1 MEQLP
6 RDIAQKLENLPI
18 VSFNNANELQSVI
31 MSQDFLDILTYYE
44 EHYMPDAF
52 KKLQEIQKRI
62 ALYLT
67 LTNQDTNL
75 TDQIDN
81 LLYRRPLPSI
91 EEFLTGKFYMYNS
104 NATLYPYWRKQLEY
118 MFREG
123 SPVRKT
129 IFGGSIGVGKS
140 TIARKA
146 FLYVLYRILCLRYP
160 RAVFNIDSDATIAN
174 VIISMTLKQVYETNL
189 LPFVKLME
197 TMPCFQRVMRMQ
209 SFENFDLSDPHCPIP
224 FNVEKSSGTIYFP
237 DNIIL
242 TSGSGITHTIGLNIV
257 NSFCFTGAMKVYT
270 DKGIITFMSLYR
282 QFKDGIKFNTYS
294 INSQG
299 IKEKT
304 EITDVKITG
313 YKQNLI
319 RIYYDD
325 IRYIECTPEHPF
337 VILNPKKDDK
347 NIIYENNI
355 PYKQAQYLTE
365 EDEIYSDNNAFVYAL
380 IDNRP
385 YSNNYNK
392 PFYIGISSHDNQLVS
407 LDNQKYARPYYHFTN
422 KCIKTCN
429 NHLKNA
435 IISDILSHN
444 FKPEVKILRENI
456 SLKEAFDLER
466 ALIRQFGKKCDDN
479 GILTNISDGGE
490 GTILTTIEIIKKKS
504 KKIKETK
511 QKIREEK
518 LKQQL
523 IYYQNLFSDIKF
535 IFALI
540 VICNIRN
547 LEIHNN
553 RKKAANR
560 PDKINISRK
569 NMIKYNKSE
578 EHRKKTAYYNSIKP
592 KVSSLESKAKLAKTQ
607 SETWNKKSEAEKIKD
622 NLSKSLGRAWN
633 VLNRIKD
640 NHINEQ
646 IFNAHRSK
654 GSRLANTEPLWKSII
669 QKAGNVEIFLLLI
682 KEKYG
687 KEFIYED

>member
-75 TDQIDN
+75 TEQIDS
-81 LLYRRPLPSI
+81 LLYRRPMPTI

-270 DKGIITFMSLYR
+270 DKGIITFMSLHR

-313 YKQNLI
+313 YKQDFI

-325 IRYIECTPEHPF
+325 TRYIECTPEHPF
-337 VILNPKKDDK
+337 VILNPKNNDQKV
-347 NIIYENNI
+347 IYENGI

-365 EDEIYSDNNAFVYAL
+365 DDEIYSENNAYVYAL

-385 YSNNYNK
+385 YSNNYDK
-392 PFYIGISSHDNQLVS
+392 PFYIGISSHDNQLAS

-429 NHLKNA
+429 NPLKNA
-435 IISDILSHN
+435 VILDILSHN
-444 FKPEVKILRENI
+444 FKPEVKILKENI
-456 SLKEAFDLER
+456 SLEDAFDLEK
-466 ALIRQFGKKCDDN
+466 ALIRQFGKKCDND

-490 GTILTTIEIIKKKS
+490 GTVLTTIEIIKKKS

-518 LKQQL
+518 LNKQRL
-523 IYYQNLFSDIKF
+523 YYQKLFSDLKF
-535 IFALI
+535 MFALI
-540 VICNIRN
+540 IVCNIHS
-547 LEIHNN
+547 LEVKNN
-553 RKKAANR
+553 RKKAASR
-560 PDKINISRK
+560 PDKINLSRI
-569 NMIKYNKSE
+569 NIIKYNKSE
-578 EHRKKTAYYNSIKP
+578 EHRKKTAYYNSVRP
-592 KVSSLESKAKLAKTQ
+592 KVSSPESKAKLAKSQ
-607 SETWNKKSEAEKIKD
+607 RETWNKKSEIEKTKD

-633 VLNRIKD
+633 VLRRVDGIY
-640 NHINEQ
+640 INEQ

-669 QKAGNVEIFLLLI
+669 RKTNGIENFLSLI
-682 KEKYG
+682 KERYG
-687 KEFIYED
+687 KEFVYEN

>member
-174 VIISMTLKQVYETNL
+174 VIISMTLKQVYGTNL

-257 NSFCFTGAMKVYT
+257 NSFCFTGAIKVYT
-270 DKGIITFMSLYR
+270 DKGIITFKELVDR
-282 QFKDGIKFNTYS
+282 FNEGEKFKTLTLD
-294 INSQG
+294 SQG
-299 IKEKT
+299 HRRIT
-304 EITDVKITG
+304 EITNALETTRTQD
-313 YKQNLI
+313 LI
-319 RIYYDD
+319 RIYYTDKD
-325 IRYIECTPEHPF
+325 YIECTPTHPF
-337 VILNPKKDDK
+337 VIKNPKLNDINVK
-347 NIIYENNI
+347 YENGI

-365 EDEIYSDNNAFVYAL
+365 EDELYDSNTFYVYGL
-380 IDNRP
+380 YIKN
-385 YSNNYNK
+385 SNI
-392 PFYIGISSHDNQLVS
+392 PFYIGISSYTNVFEKDETKKYVRAYFHLKHPEQDNQ
-407 LDNQKYARPYYHFTN
+407 RTR
-422 KCIKTCN
+422 
-429 NHLKNA
+429 
-435 IISDILSHN
+435 DILVN
-444 FKPEVKILRENI
+444 NKVEVKILNENLSDI
-456 SLKEAFDLER
+456 EAYELEKQ
-466 ALIRQFGKKCDDN
+466 LIQKYGRIELDENGK
-479 GILTNISDGGE
+479 LTNIARGGNTVDPADIAYGVKCSIIHKE
-490 GTILTTIEIIKKKS
+490 KSRHRLIE
-504 KKIKETK
+504 
-511 QKIREEK
+511 
-518 LKQQL
+518 
-523 IYYQNLFSDIKF
+523 
-535 IFALI
+535 
-540 VICNIRN
+540 
-547 LEIHNN
+547 
-553 RKKAANR
+553 
-560 PDKINISRK
+560 
-569 NMIKYNKSE
+569 YNKSE
-578 EHRKKTAYYNSIKP
+578 EHRKKTAYYNSVRP
-592 KVSSLESKAKLAKTQ
+592 KVSSPESKAKLAKSQ
-607 SETWNKKSEAEKIKD
+607 RETWNKKSEIEKTKD

-633 VLNRIKD
+633 VLRRID
-640 NHINEQ
+640 DMYINEQ

-669 QKAGNVEIFLLLI
+669 QKTNGIENFLSLI
-682 KEKYG
+682 KERYG
-687 KEFIYED
+687 KEFIYEN

>member
-44 EHYMPDAF
+44 EYYMPDAF

-282 QFKDGIKFNTYS
+282 QFKDDIKFNTYS

-313 YKQNLI
+313 YKQDLI

-392 PFYIGISSHDNQLVS
+392 PFYIGIS
-407 LDNQKYARPYYHFTN
+407 
-422 KCIKTCN
+422 
-429 NHLKNA
+429 
-435 IISDILSHN
+435 
-444 FKPEVKILRENI
+444 
-456 SLKEAFDLER
+456 
-466 ALIRQFGKKCDDN
+466 
-479 GILTNISDGGE
+479 
-490 GTILTTIEIIKKKS
+490 
-504 KKIKETK
+504 
-511 QKIREEK
+511 
-518 LKQQL
+518 
-523 IYYQNLFSDIKF
+523 
-535 IFALI
+535 
-540 VICNIRN
+540 
-547 LEIHNN
+547 
-553 RKKAANR
+553 
-560 PDKINISRK
+560 
-569 NMIKYNKSE
+569 
-578 EHRKKTAYYNSIKP
+578 
-592 KVSSLESKAKLAKTQ
+592 
-607 SETWNKKSEAEKIKD
+607 
-622 NLSKSLGRAWN
+622 
-633 VLNRIKD
+633 
-640 NHINEQ
+640 
-646 IFNAHRSK
+646 
-654 GSRLANTEPLWKSII
+654 
-669 QKAGNVEIFLLLI
+669 
-682 KEKYG
+682 
-687 KEFIYED
+687 

>member
-257 NSFCFTGAMKVYT
+257 NSFMDEINEKGVEEALALLNSVDNRFSSRFQGSPLVFQSVVSSARTTNSPIGEYIRRLPKNDPSILILAPRLWEVKEDPEFLGDGSTFPVLVGNGSIPSKIFTDPGELKALKDGNYVPPIGCEVIDVPTVYKEKFELQLEQSIQDIAGMTTVDNSTVFRDISKLEDSELPPEFNIKADISDNNDILAMLDEYKLWEQLPDGRWVFKRAPFAKRYCHVDLAGGGDSGQCDAGICIGHKEWHYNESKKENETIYVVDLLIAVNARNKIDIHSIETFLTNLVIEKNMPIHTVSSDQWNGEIFQQNLAKSGCFEVVNKVSVDVKLEPYT
-270 DKGIITFMSLYR
+270 NASALIELGQVKVGTCPKLKKELSALIFDKGKVTRTTEL
-282 QFKDGIKFNTYS
+282 KDLADVLVGFIYNAQLNYADFPQYEYADTKN
-294 INSQG
+294 
-299 IKEKT
+299 IKEKVNDYT
-304 EITDVKITG
+304 NFID
-313 YKQNLI
+313 QSS
-319 RIYYDD
+319 
-325 IRYIECTPEHPF
+325 
-337 VILNPKKDDK
+337 
-347 NIIYENNI
+347 
-355 PYKQAQYLTE
+355 E
-365 EDEIYSDNNAFVYAL
+365 EL
-380 IDNRP
+380 
-385 YSNNYNK
+385 
-392 PFYIGISSHDNQLVS
+392 
-407 LDNQKYARPYYHFTN
+407 
-422 KCIKTCN
+422 
-429 NHLKNA
+429 
-435 IISDILSHN
+435 
-444 FKPEVKILRENI
+444 
-456 SLKEAFDLER
+456 FDL
-466 ALIRQFGKKCDDN
+466 I
-479 GILTNISDGGE
+479 
-490 GTILTTIEIIKKKS
+490 
-504 KKIKETK
+504 
-511 QKIREEK
+511 
-518 LKQQL
+518 
-523 IYYQNLFSDIKF
+523 
-535 IFALI
+535 
-540 VICNIRN
+540 
-547 LEIHNN
+547 
-553 RKKAANR
+553 
-560 PDKINISRK
+560 
-569 NMIKYNKSE
+569 
-578 EHRKKTAYYNSIKP
+578 
-592 KVSSLESKAKLAKTQ
+592 
-607 SETWNKKSEAEKIKD
+607 
-622 NLSKSLGRAWN
+622 
-633 VLNRIKD
+633 
-640 NHINEQ
+640 
-646 IFNAHRSK
+646 
-654 GSRLANTEPLWKSII
+654 
-669 QKAGNVEIFLLLI
+669 
-682 KEKYG
+682 
-687 KEFIYED
+687 

>member
-257 NSFCFTGAMKVYT
+257 NSFMDEINEKGVEEALALLNSVDNRFSSRFQGSPLVFQSVVSSARTTNSPIGEYIRRLPKNDPSILILAPRLWEVKEDPEFLGDGSTFPVLVGNGSIPSKIFTDPGELKALEDGNYVPPIGCEVIDVPTVY
-270 DKGIITFMSLYR
+270 
-282 QFKDGIKFNTYS
+282 
-294 INSQG
+294 
-299 IKEKT
+299 KEKF
-304 EITDVKITG
+304 ELQLEQSI
-313 YKQNLI
+313 Q
-319 RIYYDD
+319 D
-325 IRYIECTPEHPF
+325 IAGMTTVDNSTVFRDISKLEDNELPPEF
-337 VILNPKKDDK
+337 
-347 NIIYENNI
+347 NIKADI
-355 PYKQAQYLTE
+355 
-365 EDEIYSDNNAFVYAL
+365 SDNN
-380 IDNRP
+380 
-385 YSNNYNK
+385 
-392 PFYIGISSHDNQLVS
+392 
-407 LDNQKYARPYYHFTN
+407 
-422 KCIKTCN
+422 
-429 NHLKNA
+429 
-435 IISDILSHN
+435 DILAMLDEYKLWEQLPDGRWV
-444 FKPEVKILRENI
+444 FKRAPFAKRYCHVDLAGGGDSGQCDAGICIGHKEWRYNDSKKENETIYVVDLLIAVNARNKIDIHSIET
-456 SLKEAFDLER
+456 F
-466 ALIRQFGKKCDDN
+466 
-479 GILTNISDGGE
+479 LTNLVIS
-490 GTILTTIEIIKKKS
+490 
-504 KKIKETK
+504 
-511 QKIREEK
+511 
-518 LKQQL
+518 
-523 IYYQNLFSDIKF
+523 
-535 IFALI
+535 
-540 VICNIRN
+540 
-547 LEIHNN
+547 
-553 RKKAANR
+553 
-560 PDKINISRK
+560 
-569 NMIKYNKSE
+569 
-578 EHRKKTAYYNSIKP
+578 
-592 KVSSLESKAKLAKTQ
+592 
-607 SETWNKKSEAEKIKD
+607 
-622 NLSKSLGRAWN
+622 
-633 VLNRIKD
+633 
-640 NHINEQ
+640 
-646 IFNAHRSK
+646 
-654 GSRLANTEPLWKSII
+654 
-669 QKAGNVEIFLLLI
+669 
-682 KEKYG
+682 
-687 KEFIYED
+687 

>member
-209 SFENFDLSDPHCPIP
+209 SVENFDLSDPHCPIP

-257 NSFCFTGAMKVYT
+257 NSFMDEINEKGVEEALALLNSVDNRFSSRFQGSPLVFQSVVSSARTTNSPIGEYIRRLPKNDPSILILAPRLWEVKEDPEFLGDGSTFPVLVGNGSIPSKIFTDPGELKALEDGNYVPPIGCEVIDVPTVYKEKFELQLEQSIQDIAGMTTVDNSTVFRDISKLEDSELPPEFNIKADISDNNDILAMLDEYKLWEQLPDGRWVFKRAPFAKRYCHVDLAGGGDSGQCDAGICIGHKEWRYNESKKENETIYVVDLLIAVNARNKIDIHSIETFLTNLVIEKNMPIHTVSSDQWNGEIFQQNLAKSGCFEVVNKVSVDVKLEPYT
-270 DKGIITFMSLYR
+270 NASALIELGQVKVGTCPKLKKELSALIFDKGKVTRTTEL
-282 QFKDGIKFNTYS
+282 KDLADVLVGFIYNAQLNYADFPQYEYADTKN
-294 INSQG
+294 
-299 IKEKT
+299 IKEKVNDYT
-304 EITDVKITG
+304 NFID
-313 YKQNLI
+313 QSS
-319 RIYYDD
+319 
-325 IRYIECTPEHPF
+325 
-337 VILNPKKDDK
+337 
-347 NIIYENNI
+347 
-355 PYKQAQYLTE
+355 E
-365 EDEIYSDNNAFVYAL
+365 EL
-380 IDNRP
+380 
-385 YSNNYNK
+385 
-392 PFYIGISSHDNQLVS
+392 
-407 LDNQKYARPYYHFTN
+407 
-422 KCIKTCN
+422 
-429 NHLKNA
+429 
-435 IISDILSHN
+435 
-444 FKPEVKILRENI
+444 
-456 SLKEAFDLER
+456 FDL
-466 ALIRQFGKKCDDN
+466 I
-479 GILTNISDGGE
+479 
-490 GTILTTIEIIKKKS
+490 
-504 KKIKETK
+504 
-511 QKIREEK
+511 
-518 LKQQL
+518 
-523 IYYQNLFSDIKF
+523 
-535 IFALI
+535 
-540 VICNIRN
+540 
-547 LEIHNN
+547 
-553 RKKAANR
+553 
-560 PDKINISRK
+560 
-569 NMIKYNKSE
+569 
-578 EHRKKTAYYNSIKP
+578 
-592 KVSSLESKAKLAKTQ
+592 
-607 SETWNKKSEAEKIKD
+607 
-622 NLSKSLGRAWN
+622 
-633 VLNRIKD
+633 
-640 NHINEQ
+640 
-646 IFNAHRSK
+646 
-654 GSRLANTEPLWKSII
+654 
-669 QKAGNVEIFLLLI
+669 
-682 KEKYG
+682 
-687 KEFIYED
+687 

>member
-270 DKGIITFMSLYR
+270 DKGIITFKELVDR
-282 QFKDGIKFNTYS
+282 FNEGEKFKTLTLDSRGHRRI
-294 INSQG
+294 
-299 IKEKT
+299 T
-304 EITDVKITG
+304 EITNALETTRTQD
-313 YKQNLI
+313 LI
-319 RIYYDD
+319 RIYYTDKD
-325 IRYIECTPEHPF
+325 YIECTPTHPF
-337 VILNPKKDDK
+337 VIKNPKLNDINVK
-347 NIIYENNI
+347 YENGI

-365 EDEIYSDNNAFVYAL
+365 EDELYDSNTFYVYGL
-380 IDNRP
+380 YIKN
-385 YSNNYNK
+385 SNI
-392 PFYIGISSHDNQLVS
+392 PFYIGISSYTNVFEKDETKKYVRAYFHLKHPEQDNQ
-407 LDNQKYARPYYHFTN
+407 RTR
-422 KCIKTCN
+422 
-429 NHLKNA
+429 
-435 IISDILSHN
+435 DILVN
-444 FKPEVKILRENI
+444 NKVEVKILNENLSDI
-456 SLKEAFDLER
+456 EAYELEKQ
-466 ALIRQFGKKCDDN
+466 LIQKYGRIELDENGK
-479 GILTNISDGGE
+479 LTNIARGGN
-490 GTILTTIEIIKKKS
+490 TIDPADIAYGVKCSIIHKEKSRHRLIE
-504 KKIKETK
+504 
-511 QKIREEK
+511 
-518 LKQQL
+518 
-523 IYYQNLFSDIKF
+523 
-535 IFALI
+535 
-540 VICNIRN
+540 
-547 LEIHNN
+547 
-553 RKKAANR
+553 
-560 PDKINISRK
+560 
-569 NMIKYNKSE
+569 YNKSE
-578 EHRKKTAYYNSIKP
+578 EHRKKTAYYNSVRP
-592 KVSSLESKAKLAKTQ
+592 KVSSPESKAKLAKSQ
-607 SETWNKKSEAEKIKD
+607 RETWNKKSEIEKTKD

-633 VLNRIKD
+633 VLNRIED

-669 QKAGNVEIFLLLI
+669 QKTNGIENFLSLI
-682 KEKYG
+682 KERYG
-687 KEFIYED
+687 KEFIYEN

>member
-257 NSFCFTGAMKVYT
+257 NSFMDEINEKGVEEALALLNSVDNRFSSRFQGSPLVFQSVVSSARTTNSPIGEYIRRLPKNDPSILILAPRLWEVKEDPEFLGDGSTFPVLVGNGSIPSKIFTDPGELKA
-270 DKGIITFMSLYR
+270 L
-282 QFKDGIKFNTYS
+282 KDGNYVPPIGCEVIDVPTVY
-294 INSQG
+294 
-299 IKEKT
+299 KEKF
-304 EITDVKITG
+304 ELQLEQSI
-313 YKQNLI
+313 Q
-319 RIYYDD
+319 D
-325 IRYIECTPEHPF
+325 IAGMTTVDNSTVFRDISKLEDSELPPEF
-337 VILNPKKDDK
+337 
-347 NIIYENNI
+347 NIKADI
-355 PYKQAQYLTE
+355 
-365 EDEIYSDNNAFVYAL
+365 SDNN
-380 IDNRP
+380 
-385 YSNNYNK
+385 
-392 PFYIGISSHDNQLVS
+392 
-407 LDNQKYARPYYHFTN
+407 
-422 KCIKTCN
+422 
-429 NHLKNA
+429 
-435 IISDILSHN
+435 DILAMLDEYKLWEQLPDGRWV
-444 FKPEVKILRENI
+444 FKRAPFAKRYCHV
-456 SLKEAFDLER
+456 DL
-466 ALIRQFGKKCDDN
+466 AGGGDSGQCDA
-479 GILTNISDGGE
+479 GICIGH
-490 GTILTTIEIIKKKS
+490 K
-504 KKIKETK
+504 
-511 QKIREEK
+511 
-518 LKQQL
+518 
-523 IYYQNLFSDIKF
+523 
-535 IFALI
+535 
-540 VICNIRN
+540 
-547 LEIHNN
+547 
-553 RKKAANR
+553 
-560 PDKINISRK
+560 
-569 NMIKYNKSE
+569 
-578 EHRKKTAYYNSIKP
+578 
-592 KVSSLESKAKLAKTQ
+592 
-607 SETWNKKSEAEKIKD
+607 
-622 NLSKSLGRAWN
+622 
-633 VLNRIKD
+633 
-640 NHINEQ
+640 
-646 IFNAHRSK
+646 
-654 GSRLANTEPLWKSII
+654 
-669 QKAGNVEIFLLLI
+669 
-682 KEKYG
+682 
-687 KEFIYED
+687 